1 MPDYT
6 LKNKEFR
13 KQFNANLQKD
23 LSTIAPG
30 AVAALASIPLMS
42 YAEQTFSPETN
53 GKAWWTNALFNSDA
67 PKFLQQYKSRLAS
80 EQYPQLDPKGF
91 QSPEYGIQATFP
103 PSQKEFY
110 QRVIGKNIPSSLE
123 NLEWMTNGPSSPSPE
138 LGSYSPPVI
147 PELPHGNNNIAQ
159 IITVTPGANPSRFQD
174 KPINNLL
181 SNYANALKTRNEFI
195 DSRLGENTLNNSNDV
210 IEQAKVLK
218 ENLRIAKEE
227 LPTQGGY
234 IWGNSGKPQYSYAV
248 GNTALSAPIK
258 TENPSIY
265 VSQFPVDYQKNAP
278 YKRTD
283 EINNNPLVRS
293 FANKEKINSAPT
305 WGTKEGD
312 INQTGDVH
320 FRGDLIT
327 ARGELTTGD
336 IQALL
341 KERNLPFEYAIEN
354 HPLSN
359 DFKYAYEGGR
369 FDSSYS
375 PQELL
380 KTNLKRLASHENLNP
395 YQTIEKFARKVP
407 ALGEAATP
415 PTPGIVG
422 QKSFIRPASYAPDN
436 FDLSGKYL
444 NKLTYMAAENPKTG
458 QRIFPSS
465 IPGLNKNLDLKAA
478 DVKANLKFPGI
489 VTGLA
494 STTFD
499 PEVIDALSQGNY
511 TNALFKG
518 ISNVGIGAATGA
530 VIDTGKAALVNAG
543 YVRPAVA
550 LTGALPV
557 AAGVGGGLGLIATG
571 QALNRAYKSRTG
583 KDWVTRNQPSSNS
596 YVPAPNFTPSIQ
608 PRMGSAVLNNQAIQ
622 VPYGSVAGAKTV
634 GRPWW
639 DQLGSK
645 ATDFVN
651 LLNRG
656 SIID

>member
-1 MPDYT
+1 MLNYT
-6 LKNKEFR
+6 LRDKESR
-13 KQFNANLQKD
+13 KQLNANLQKD

-42 YAEQTFSPETN
+42 YAEETFSPKF
-53 GKAWWTNALFNSDA
+53 GSDA

-91 QSPEYGIQATFP
+91 QPPEYGIQATFP
-103 PSQKEFY
+103 PGQKEFY
-110 QRVIGKNIPSSLE
+110 QRVIGKNVPSRLE
-123 NLEWMTNGPSSPSPE
+123 NLKWVTNEPSSPSPE

-147 PELPHGNNNIAQ
+147 PELPHGNDNIAQ

-181 SNYANALKTRNEFI
+181 SNYANAIKERKENRNIEAELMNSQSEDI
-195 DSRLGENTLNNSNDV
+195 DWNAVLEQKNNTLEK
-210 IEQAKVLK
+210 IRTAR
-218 ENLRIAKEE
+218 EN

-278 YKRTD
+278 YQRTD
-283 EINNNPLVRS
+283 EINDNPLVRP
-293 FANKEKINSAPT
+293 FANKEKEFVDNIPT
-305 WGTKEGD
+305 WGTREGD

-327 ARGELTTGD
+327 NRGELTTGD

-341 KERNLPFEYAIEN
+341 KERNLPFVYATES
-354 HPLSN
+354 HPLSD
-359 DFKYAYEGGR
+359 DFKYRVGGGR
-369 FDSSYS
+369 FESYYD
-375 PQELL
+375 PEDLL
-380 KTNLKRLASHENLNP
+380 RTNLNRLASHENLSP

-415 PTPGIVG
+415 PTPGVIG
-422 QKSFIRPASYAPDN
+422 QKSFTRPASYAPDN

-444 NKLTYMAAENPKTG
+444 NKLTYIGAENPKTK
-458 QRIFPSS
+458 QKLSFDS
-465 IPGLNKNLDLKAA
+465 IQNLNKNLDLKAA
-478 DVKANLKFPGI
+478 DVKANLKIPGI

-518 ISNVGIGAATGA
+518 VSNVGMGAAMGA
-530 VIDTGKAALVNAG
+530 GIDAGKAALINAG

-550 LTGALPV
+550 LAGALPV

-571 QALNRAYKSRTG
+571 QALNRAYKTRTG
-583 KDWVTRNQPSSNS
+583 TDWITRNQPNARS
-596 YVPAPNFTPSIQ
+596 YVPAPETTPTIQ
-608 PRMGSAVLNNQAIQ
+608 PRMGSAVLNNKVVQ
-622 VPYGSVAGAKTV
+622 VPYGSVAGTKTV

-645 ATDFVN
+645 ATDFAN

-656 SIID
+656 SIIGR

>member
-13 KQFNANLQKD
+13 KQLNADLKKD

-42 YAEQTFSPETN
+42 YAEQTLSPKFS
-53 GKAWWTNALFNSDA
+53 SDA

-91 QSPEYGIQATFP
+91 QPAEYGIQATFP
-103 PSQKEFY
+103 PGQREFY
-110 QRVIGKNIPSSLE
+110 ERVIGKNVPSRLE
-123 NLEWMTNGPSSPSPE
+123 NLKWMINEPSSPSPE

-147 PELPHGNNNIAQ
+147 PELPHGNDNIAQ

-181 SNYANALKTRNEFI
+181 SDYANAIKER
-195 DSRLGENTLNNSNDV
+195 
-210 IEQAKVLK
+210 K
-218 ENLRIAKEE
+218 ENRNIEKELMDSPSEDLTDWNTVLEQQNNAVEKVRIAREN
-227 LPTQGGY
+227 LPMQGGY
-234 IWGNSGKPQYSYAV
+234 VWGNSAEPQYSYAV
-248 GNTALSAPIK
+248 GNTSLSASIK

-265 VSQFPVDYQKNAP
+265 ISQFPIDYQKNAP
-278 YKRTD
+278 YQRTD
-283 EINNNPLVRS
+283 EINDNPLVRP
-293 FANKEKINSAPT
+293 FANKEKEFVDNIPT
-305 WGTKEGD
+305 WGARVGD
-312 INQTGDVH
+312 INQPGDVH
-320 FRGDLIT
+320 FRGDLI
-327 ARGELTTGD
+327 ANRGELTTGD

-341 KERNLPFEYAIEN
+341 KERNLPFVYATES
-354 HPLSN
+354 HPLSD
-359 DFKYAYEGGR
+359 DFKYGGGGR
-369 FDSSYS
+369 FESYYD
-375 PQELL
+375 PEGLL
-380 KTNLKRLASHENLNP
+380 RTNLKRLASHENLNP

-415 PTPGIVG
+415 PTPGAIG
-422 QKSFIRPASYAPDN
+422 QKSFVRPDSYAPDSFN
-436 FDLSGKYL
+436 LSGKYL
-444 NKLTYMAAENPKTG
+444 NKLRYIGAENPQTK
-458 QRIFPSS
+458 QKLSLDS
-465 IPGLNKNLDLKAA
+465 IKNLNKNLDLQAA
-478 DVKANLKFPGI
+478 DIKTKLKIPGI

-511 TNALFKG
+511 QNALFKG
-518 ISNVGIGAATGA
+518 VSNVGIGAAMGA

-550 LTGALPV
+550 LAGALPV

-571 QALNRAYKSRTG
+571 QALNRAYKTRTG
-583 KDWVTRNQPSSNS
+583 TDWITRNQPNARS
-596 YVPAPNFTPSIQ
+596 YVSVPETTPTIQ
-608 PRMGSAVLNNQAIQ
+608 PRIGSAVLNNKVVQ

-645 ATDFVN
+645 ATDFAN

-656 SIID
+656 SIIGR

>member
-6 LKNKEFR
+6 KTR
-13 KQFNANLQKD
+13 KKLNADLQKD

-30 AVAALASIPLMS
+30 AVAALASLPLMS
-42 YAEQTFSPETN
+42 YANQTFSPE
-53 GKAWWTNALFNSDA
+53 FSSDA

-91 QSPEYGIQATFP
+91 QPPEYGIQATFP

-110 QRVIGKNIPSSLE
+110 KRVIGKNVPSSLE
-123 NLEWMTNGPSSPSPE
+123 NLKWMTNEPSSPSPE

-147 PELPHGNNNIAQ
+147 PELPHGNDNIAQ
-159 IITVTPGANPSRFQD
+159 IITVTPGASPSRFQD

-181 SNYANALKTRNEFI
+181 SDYANAIKERKENRNIEKELI
-195 DSRLGENTLNNSNDV
+195 SSPSEDLTDWDAV
-210 IEQAKVLK
+210 IERQNNAVEK
-218 ENLRIAKEE
+218 LRIAKEN
-227 LPTQGGY
+227 LPAQGGY

-265 VSQFPVDYQKNAP
+265 ISQFPIDYQKNAP
-278 YKRTD
+278 YQRTD
-283 EINNNPLVRS
+283 EINDNPLVRP
-293 FANKEKINSAPT
+293 FANKEKEFVDNIPT
-305 WGTKEGD
+305 WGAREGD

-327 ARGELTTGD
+327 NRGELTTGD

-341 KERNLPFEYAIEN
+341 KERNLPFEYATES
-354 HPLSN
+354 HPLSD
-359 DFKYAYEGGR
+359 DFKYGNKER
-369 FDSSYS
+369 FESLYS

-380 KTNLKRLASHENLNP
+380 KTNLKQLASHEGLSP

-415 PTPGIVG
+415 PTPGVIG
-422 QKSFIRPASYAPDN
+422 QKSFTKPASYAPDS

-444 NKLTYMAAENPKTG
+444 NRLGYIAAENPKTG
-458 QRIFPSS
+458 RGIFPSS
-465 IPGLNKNLDLKAA
+465 IPDLNKNLDLAAA
-478 DVKANLKFPGI
+478 DVKAKLSVPGL

-511 TNALFKG
+511 RNALFKG
-518 ISNVGIGAATGA
+518 MSNVGMGA
-530 VIDTGKAALVNAG
+530 VIGTGIDAGKAALVNAG

-550 LTGALPV
+550 LAGALPV
-557 AAGVGGGLGLIATG
+557 AAGVGGGLGVIATG
-571 QALNRAYKSRTG
+571 QALNRAYKTRTG
-583 KDWVTRNQPSSNS
+583 TDWITRNQPNARS
-596 YVPAPNFTPSIQ
+596 YVSVPETTPTIQ
-608 PRMGSAVLNNQAIQ
+608 PRMGSAVLNNKVVQ

-645 ATDFVN
+645 ATDFAN

-656 SIID
+656 SIIGR

>member
-6 LKNKEFR
+6 ETR
-13 KQFNANLQKD
+13 KKLNTDLQKD

-30 AVAALASIPLMS
+30 AVAALASIPFVS
-42 YAEQTFSPETN
+42 YAEQAFKPNAPE
-53 GKAWWTNALFNSDA
+53 
-67 PKFLQQYKSRLAS
+67 FLQQYKSRLAS

-91 QSPEYGIQATFP
+91 QPPEYGIQATFP

-110 QRVIGKNIPSSLE
+110 KRVVGKNIPSTLD
-123 NLEWMTNGPSSPSPE
+123 NLKWLVNEPSSPSSE
-138 LGSYSPPVI
+138 LGSYTPPIV
-147 PELPHGNNNIAQ
+147 PELPHGNDNIAQ

-181 SNYANALKTRNEFI
+181 SNYANAIKARNEFEVSPRNL
-195 DSRLGENTLNNSNDV
+195 DSHNN
-210 IEQAKVLK
+210 VLEERNIVT
-218 ENLRIAKEE
+218 ENLRTAREN

-265 VSQFPVDYQKNAP
+265 VSQFPIDYQKNAP
-278 YKRTD
+278 YQRTD
-283 EINNNPLVRS
+283 EINNNPLVRPFTS
-293 FANKEKINSAPT
+293 KEPVDSTPT
-305 WGTKEGD
+305 WGAREGD
-312 INQTGDVH
+312 INEIVDVH

-327 ARGELTTGD
+327 NRGELTTGD
-336 IQALL
+336 LQALL

-354 HPLSN
+354 HPLS
-359 DFKYAYEGGR
+359 DEFKYGQGR
-369 FDSSYS
+369 FGNYYD
-375 PQELL
+375 PGHLL
-380 KTNLKRLASHENLNP
+380 KTNLKRLASHEGLSP

-415 PTPGIVG
+415 PTPGVIG
-422 QKSFIRPASYAPDN
+422 QKSFTKPASYAPDS
-436 FDLSGKYL
+436 FGLSGKYL
-444 NKLTYMAAENPKTG
+444 NKLGYIGAENPKTG
-458 QRIFPSS
+458 RGIFSSS
-465 IPGLNKNLDLKAA
+465 IPDLNKNLDLTVADTKAKLS
-478 DVKANLKFPGI
+478 VPGI

-511 TNALFKG
+511 KNALFKG
-518 ISNVGIGAATGA
+518 MSNVGMGAAIGAG
-530 VIDTGKAALVNAG
+530 IDAGKAALVNAG
-543 YVRPAVA
+543 YVRPALA
-550 LTGALPV
+550 LAETLPV

-571 QALNRAYKSRTG
+571 QALNRAYKTRTG
-583 KDWVTRNQPSSNS
+583 TDWITRNQPNARS
-596 YVPAPNFTPSIQ
+596 YVPAPEITPTIQ
-608 PRMGSAVLNNQAIQ
+608 PRMGKAVLNNKIVQ
-622 VPYGSVAGAKTV
+622 VPYGSVAGTKAV

-645 ATDFVN
+645 ATDFAN

-656 SIID
+656 SIIGR